1 MPLLPWPSVVE
12 QVAEPPVSTL
22 APQPG
27 MVTPLAVNAT
37 VPVGVPLPEVTV
49 AVKATALE
57 LFDGFVL
64 LLMTV
69 VVGVAAE

>member
-1 MPLLPWPSVVE
+1 
-12 QVAEPPVSTL
+12 
-22 APQPG
+22 

-69 VVGVAAE
+69 VVGVAAEYVIVTDQSVIDIAVE